1 MHKIT
6 INYKNNNGDLM
17 IYLAIFIS
25 KIIENALSTLRI
37 IVVSN
42 GKKKLGATL
51 QGLVTLVWLL
61 VTGIV
66 IIDIDKDILRIIAF
80 CLGSLAG
87 SYIGS
92 LIEEKIALGMVK
104 LTIESNHYKELY
116 SYLNEYSIELNNRKI
131 VIITKRRNIKR
142 IVATILKI
150 DSNSK
155 ILSERIKLYG
165 KLTI

>member
-1 MHKIT
+1 MHKI
-6 INYKNNNGDLM
+6 IIYFKNNNGDYM

-42 GKKKLGATL
+42 GKKKLGALL

-66 IIDIDKDILRIIAF
+66 IVDIDKDIFKIIAF
-80 CLGSLAG
+80 CIGSLVG

-92 LIEEKIALGMVK
+92 IIEEKIALGTVK
-104 LTIESNHYKELY
+104 LTIESNHYKEIYNKLK
-116 SYLNEYSIELNNRKI
+116 ECPIEINNKKI
-131 VIITKRRNIKR
+131 SIITKRRNIKR
-142 IVATILKI
+142 IVSAILYI
-150 DSNSK
+150 DNNSK